1 MGQHVLDGAGRR
13 GNTKNEHQGESFDI
27 AAAGWRTMIHVA
39 AFHRGQVSSHTV
51 RSFLL

>member
-27 AAAGWRTMIHVA
+27 TAAGWRTMIYVG
-39 AFHRGQVSSHTV
+39 AFYNY
-51 RSFLL
+51 FLKHIVIKND